1 MAEEEVVDATVVAV
15 AVVVVVEEETDATA
29 AVAEV
34 PRSVPIK
41 VRPVGPENVTQM
53 EVAIK
58 DVVEEEEEEE
68 DADQEDVEEEDVAV
82 AVTMIVKS
90 KNQPRQ
96 KN

>member
-1 MAEEEVVDATVVAV
+1 MVDATVVAV
-15 AVVVVVEEETDATA
+15 AVVAEEETDVT

-34 PRSVPIK
+34 PPSVPIK
-41 VRPVGPENVTQM
+41 VRPVGPENVIQM

-58 DVVEEEEEEE
+58 DVVVVEEEEE
-68 DADQEDVEEEDVAV
+68 DADQEDVEEEDVV
-82 AVTMIVKS
+82 AAATMIVVKS